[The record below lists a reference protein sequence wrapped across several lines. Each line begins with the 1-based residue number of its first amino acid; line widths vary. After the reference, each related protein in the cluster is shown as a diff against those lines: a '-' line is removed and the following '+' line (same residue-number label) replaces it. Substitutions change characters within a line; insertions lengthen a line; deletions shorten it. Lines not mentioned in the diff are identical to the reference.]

1 MSPSE
6 PARGFSLQEIARL
19 LRLSPRRVRT
29 LVRAGIL
36 EPRTDERA
44 SSHFTFEELVRL
56 RNARGLMTRTWPR
69 RRLRRA
75 FGRLRQQLG
84 DDRLLPSVRLAAEG
98 RNIVA
103 RRGDEAWE
111 PESGQRLL
119 CFDPPGE
126 TSAETVTFRS
136 PSPQRY
142 DPEPALEKARE
153 IESSN
158 PEGALEAYATVL
170 DLYPDHSEARL
181 DLGRLLHEMG
191 DPEGAEEHFRRA
203 MESNPDDAIA
213 PYNLG
218 VTLQDLER
226 HEEAID
232 AYRDAIRI
240 DPGCADA
247 HYNLA
252 SIFHG
257 QGNELG
263 AMKHLKIYRRLTDS

>member
-1 MSPSE
+1 MSLSE

-29 LVRAGIL
+29 LIHAGYL
-36 EPRTDERA
+36 EPRTEDRVP
-44 SSHFTFEELVRL
+44 SHFSFEDLARL
-56 RNARGLMTRTWPR
+56 RNARELMTRSWPR
-69 RRLRRA
+69 HRLRRT

-98 RNIVA
+98 RHIVA

-119 CFDPPGE
+119 SFDPPGE
-126 TSAETVTFRS
+126 TSTETVTFRS
-136 PSPQRY
+136 PTPHCY
-142 DPEPALEKARE
+142 DPEPALDRARA
-153 IESSN
+153 IESSD
-158 PEGALEAYATVL
+158 PEAALEAYGAVL
-170 DLYPDHSEARL
+170 DLCPDHSEAHL
-181 DLGRLLHEMG
+181 DLGRLLHELG
-191 DPEGAEEHFRRA
+191 DPESAEEHFRHA
-203 MESNPDDAIA
+203 MKIDPEDAIA

-226 HEEAID
+226 HEGAIE

-240 DPGCADA
+240 DPACADA

-263 AMKHLKIYRRLTDS
+263 AMKHLKIYRRLTES